1 MRLHVLL
8 EDYYMADR
16 GDGSEALMTIGRKR
30 VCVALVT
37 VLILSVIGAVI
48 AFELTD
54 VYKRARLDP
63 DFQSFCAVSEG
74 MNCETVALSDY
85 STLAGVPVSVWA
97 TAGYFF
103 AFFLALVALLKTAT
117 GFGRGFLVVLGLV
130 FLVASVALVYIMAVS
145 IESFCV
151 LCLALDAVNVG
162 IFAMAII
169 AVKIPGDRLGAT
181 VARDFT
187 TIFASPA
194 TAALVI
200 CGAAVI
206 MAGGYFYGRGIG
218 ALDEGESMGPGGG
231 PNPMEELDSPENWAD
246 ALNDR
251 GDEQCGPDGHHQNAK
266 GLQMGVTDEGHQ
278 WVGGLNPVLEIQEFT
293 DYECPYCRKA
303 HLMLRKLI
311 SKYPGKIKVFH
322 RHYPLSNKCNRAIGA
337 EGHKRACEL
346 SAISVCAGKQGRFW
360 EMNDFLFQHAKE
372 IRSSKL
378 AGIDIAK
385 RLELDLDE
393 FTCCMDDSATMDAIK
408 KDVED
413 GIGLTLK
420 GTPAFLIDGK
430 VYYGKIPEEAVARI
444 SAD

>member
-1 MRLHVLL
+1 
-8 EDYYMADR
+8 
-16 GDGSEALMTIGRKR
+16 MTGAAGEETTGRRR

-37 VLILSVIGAVI
+37 ILILSVIGTVI

-63 DFQSFCAVSEG
+63 DYQSFCAVSEG
-74 MNCETVALSDY
+74 MNCETVALSDF

-103 AFFLALVALLKTAT
+103 AFFLALVALLKTST
-117 GFGRGFLVVLGLV
+117 GFGRGFLVVLGVV

-145 IESFCV
+145 IESFCI

-162 IFAMAII
+162 VFAMAVI
-169 AVKIPGDRLGAT
+169 AVKVPGDRLGET
-181 VARDFT
+181 VVGDFS
-187 TIFASPA
+187 TIFKSPA
-194 TAALVI
+194 MMVLVVG
-200 CGAAVI
+200 GAVVI

-218 ALDEGESMGPGGG
+218 ALDEGEIAGPGGETEPAG
-231 PNPMEELDSPENWAD
+231 DLGSPEKWAS
-246 ALNDR
+246 AVEDR
-251 GDEQCGPDGHHQNAK
+251 GDEQCGPEGHLQNAR
-266 GLQMGVTDEGHQ
+266 GLQMGVTAEGHQ
-278 WVGGLNPVLEIQEFT
+278 WVGGVDPVLEIQEFT

-322 RHYPLSNKCNRAIGA
+322 RHYPLSNKCNRAIGS

-346 SAISVCAGKQGRFW
+346 SAVAVCAGKQGRFW

-372 IRSSKL
+372 IRSSGL
-378 AGIDIAK
+378 SAADIAK

-393 FTCCMDDSATMDAIK
+393 FTCCMDDSATMDSIK
-408 KDVED
+408 KDVEE
-413 GIGLTLK
+413 GIGLSLR